1 MDDLTRANS
10 VCLNAVPDANG
21 IPLSRDSYEAVLQ
34 RAKRDRA
41 VFLRSMVM
49 RLFGRP

>member
-1 MDDLTRANS
+1 MDDLTRDRSLCSDA
-10 VCLNAVPDANG
+10 APDLNG
-21 IPLSRDSYEAVLQ
+21 IPLSREVYEAALQ